1 MMVDGLDLTVRGFYR
16 DCNFKSL
23 CRHEPCVRQGRSR
36 AARNVDRQVPPA
48 RILSLVI
55 PGVDVFPGADSVA
68 DKLGVAI
75 VTEFFVSDNPSRPGI
90 HVSLQLYNLLGQPLG
105 ESVERV
111 AGALIAALCAGVW
124 FDRVEGSLRI
134 VDSVVVVAEDLAR
147 RFKRG

>member
-1 MMVDGLDLTVRGFYR
+1 MIVISRACFDTNPVCVKVGREQLGTLT
-16 DCNFKSL
+16 
-23 CRHEPCVRQGRSR
+23 GRSL
-36 AARNVDRQVPPA
+36 PA

-55 PGVDVFPGADSVA
+55 PGVDVFPGADSVT

-75 VTEFFVSDNPSRPGI
+75 VAEFFVSDNPSRPGI

-147 RFKRG
+147 RFKR

>member
-1 MMVDGLDLTVRGFYR
+1 MIVISRACVDTNPVCVKVGREQLGTLT
-16 DCNFKSL
+16 
-23 CRHEPCVRQGRSR
+23 GRSL
-36 AARNVDRQVPPA
+36 PA

-75 VTEFFVSDNPSRPGI
+75 VAEFFVSDNPSRPGI
-90 HVSLQLYNLLGQPLG
+90 
-105 ESVERV
+105 ERV

-147 RFKRG
+147 RFKR

>member
-1 MMVDGLDLTVRGFYR
+1 MIVI
-16 DCNFKSL
+16 
-23 CRHEPCVRQGRSR
+23 SR
-36 AARNVDRQVPPA
+36 ACFDTNPVCVKVSREQLGTLTGGSLPA

-75 VTEFFVSDNPSRPGI
+75 VAEFFVSDNPSRPGI
-90 HVSLQLYNLLGQPLG
+90 HVSLQLYNLFGQPLG

-134 VDSVVVVAEDLAR
+134 VDSVVVVTEDLAR
-147 RFKRG
+147 RFKR